1 MDTNNT
7 DNNSEN
13 NNPYDN
19 ADYSNPNFPKNPNI
33 NSGDRTNWQGEN
45 AQNSYNQNPYYQS
58 NGQRQNSYNQNPYYQ
73 SNGQGQN
80 SYNQNPYSQPDRQ
93 GQYGQ
98 TNGYNQ
104 YGQYPANPS
113 NGQPNGN
120 AKRPATGMEVAS
132 LILGIISLTCCA
144 GTGIFAIIGL
154 ILLAVSKGKTKTY
167 SGVGIGGLVCCIL
180 GLITGIIVIV
190 ILVGTGFLAY
200 YMETGQVRDFLLL
213 YLL

>member
-1 MDTNNT
+1 MDPNNT

-33 NSGDRTNWQGEN
+33 NSGNRTDWQGEN
-45 AQNSYNQNPYYQS
+45 AQNSYNQNPYYQP
-58 NGQRQNSYNQNPYYQ
+58 NGQGQNSYNQ

-80 SYNQNPYSQPDRQ
+80 SYNQNPYSQPGGQ
-93 GQYGQ
+93 GQYGP

-180 GLITGIIVIV
+180 GLITGIIVIA

-213 YLL
+213 YFL